1 MKILDSLLLGALAG
15 LVNRR
20 GVALAFTPQVYNLN
34 KSTTLSR
41 SFFSTQLHASDKAR
55 ILFLG
60 TPDVAATSLT
70 RLVEESKKDSSTFE
84 VVGVVTKP
92 PKRRERRGKVLRS
105 PVNIVADELEIP
117 VLTPENAEDDGFLT
131 ELEEVYKPDLCIR
144 AAYAQFPSKRFLK
157 IPKLGTLNI
166 HPSLLPRWRGTSPV
180 QRSLEA
186 GDNPVGVSV
195 LFTNSV
201 PEAGPIVRQAEE
213 TIDENDD
220 ASKVL
225 PHLFNIGDD
234 LLIDALPE
242 IIKGETTMETALEQD
257 EDKIVN
263 ADLIHS
269 SEAELFFGK
278 DSARTCH
285 NKIRGFSMWPGT
297 FIYVR
302 IGDNEEAEPIKLK
315 ILQSRVFEESGADPT
330 DEVVFVTADQVVFV
344 KADNALRVVCADGSI
359 LELLMVQPATKKAM
373 DARSFANGR
382 MRNQTVR
389 WVKASEK
396 KE

>member
-1 MKILDSLLLGALAG
+1 M
-15 LVNRR
+15 
-20 GVALAFTPQVYNLN
+20 
-34 KSTTLSR
+34 
-41 SFFSTQLHASDKAR
+41 
-55 ILFLG
+55 
-60 TPDVAATSLT
+60 
-70 RLVEESKKDSSTFE
+70 
-84 VVGVVTKP
+84 
-92 PKRRERRGKVLRS
+92 
-105 PVNIVADELEIP
+105 
-117 VLTPENAEDDGFLT
+117 
-131 ELEEVYKPDLCIR
+131 
-144 AAYAQFPSKRFLK
+144 
-157 IPKLGTLNI
+157 
-166 HPSLLPRWRGTSPV
+166 
-180 QRSLEA
+180 
-186 GDNPVGVSV
+186 
-195 LFTNSV
+195 
-201 PEAGPIVRQAEE
+201 RQAEE

-257 EDKIVN
+257 EDKVVE
-263 ADLIHS
+263 ADMIHS

-396 KE
+396 EE